1 MKVLLDE
8 CINRKFARDLPGFD
22 ITTVR
27 QMGWD
32 STKNGALLA
41 LADGKFDALVTVDK
55 SIDTQQTVS
64 HFGIAVIILRA
75 RSNRLE
81 GLQAFAQLVIDTLPV
96 APKGKVTWLTL
107 P

>member
-22 ITTVR
+22 IKTVR

-32 STKNGALLA
+32 SIQNGALLA
-41 LADGKFDALVTVDK
+41 LADGNFDALVIVDK
-55 SIDTQQTVS
+55 SIDTQQNVS
-64 HFGIAVIILRA
+64 KFDVAVIILRA
-75 RSNRLE
+75 Q
-81 GLQAFAQLVIDTLPV
+81 GLKPFAQLLIDTLPV
-96 APKGKVTWLTL
+96 APKGQVTWLVL